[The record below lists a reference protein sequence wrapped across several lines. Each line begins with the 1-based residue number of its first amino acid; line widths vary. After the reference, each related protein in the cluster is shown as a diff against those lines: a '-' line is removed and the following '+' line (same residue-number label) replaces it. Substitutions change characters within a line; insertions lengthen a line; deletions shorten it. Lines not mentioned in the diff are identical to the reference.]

1 MNGFLCASCGS
12 HAPNKNQG
20 RRDCAA
26 CAGPLL
32 LDERYRL
39 EHVIAHG
46 AIGTTYLA
54 TELASNQQFAIKELS
69 FARLDSFKTQE
80 LFAREARVLKQ
91 LAHPGIPACHD
102 DFVWGIGKHQAFY
115 LVEEY
120 IEGVTLEV
128 HLKRSRPSEREVLEM
143 LLELARILAYLH
155 SRTPRIIHRDIKPDN
170 IMRRE
175 DGSLALID
183 FGAVR
188 DDALLPSGKLTITG
202 TPGYMAPEQVRG
214 VTSAASDVWAMG
226 ALAVTMFTRESPSQF
241 IEAEGTFAWRDA
253 VENQVSQGG
262 LALLEA
268 MLQPSP
274 GERIED
280 GAALAAHIEEVLEGK
295 TSLVPSTTSHA
306 ASRDKRTRAPGTAP
320 RTSTELMAPAP
331 SYLATPRRQRGESL
345 FGLYI
350 LAGAGVVGVMPCV
363 VFFVGLSEAA
373 MGMSTL
379 LLLMIFMIPFI
390 PAEEQTDPSRLLEE

>member
-1 MNGFLCASCGS
+1 MVLAEDKQRLGNYTVVRKLGEGGMGAVYEGIQDGL
-12 HAPNKNQG
+12 N
-20 RRDCAA
+20 RRVALK
-26 CAGPLL
+26 LL
-32 LDERYRL
+32 TQRL
-39 EHVIAHG
+39 LKDS
-46 AIGTTYLA
+46 TYL
-54 TELASNQQFAIKELS
+54 ERFQ
-69 FARLDSFKTQE
+69 
-80 LFAREARVLKQ
+80 REAQGAAALN
-91 LAHPGIPACHD
+91 HPNIVTVYEIGQD
-102 DFVWGIGKHQAFY
+102 RGTYFFSMEFVDGTSLGNRISKERRLPVSDALEITSMVASALDYAWREAG
-115 LVEEY
+115 LV
-120 IEGVTLEV
+120 
-128 HLKRSRPSEREVLEM
+128 
-143 LLELARILAYLH
+143 
-155 SRTPRIIHRDIKPDN
+155 HRDIKPDN

-175 DGSLALID
+175 DGTLALID

-241 IEAEGTFAWRDA
+241 IESEGTFAWRDA
-253 VENQVSQGG
+253 VESQVSQGC

-320 RTSTELMAPAP
+320 RASTELVAPAP